1 MDYLQELR
9 TLNDCPD
16 EESKAA
22 KIIGLSRSYLSVLAD
37 EINSLILS
45 EKTPTFGQTQ
55 KFLYDVLAIVRLQK
69 IYDYTKHRTDLNQT
83 IIDIVNQVHECIIL
97 RTFGR
102 ANVSNDRLC
111 DIIQVDYMH
120 MDFIVVMEIAILLP
134 ELDFDFI
141 RGFG

>member
-1 MDYLQELR
+1 LDYLQELR

-16 EESKAA
+16 EKAKAA
-22 KIIGLSRSYLSVLAD
+22 KVIELSRSYLSILAD

-45 EKTPTFGQTQ
+45 KKIPTIDQTQ

-69 IYDYTKHRTDLNQT
+69 IYDYTKHRTDLYQT
-83 IIDIVNQVHECIIL
+83 INDIVNQVHECIFL

-102 ANVSNDRLC
+102 ANVNNDCLC
-111 DIIQVDYMH
+111 EIIQVDYMH
-120 MDFIVVMEIAILLP
+120 MDFVVVMEIAMLLP
-134 ELDFDFI
+134 ELDFDLV